1 MQDMENTPKKRR
13 LVWQGEMEQ
22 KKVGSYEEARKLL
35 AEVGTTARGAEIMAD
50 KMLFQVVK
58 LTDVDTRAAN
68 ILKQSLLSKGADVAV
83 SAATVNLASD
93 KTDVVIFAT
102 NYQLRPVIERLKE
115 QPWGLKDI
123 AVKLEALLVK

>member
-1 MQDMENTPKKRR
+1 MQDMQKAPKKKR
-13 LVWQGEMEQ
+13 LVWQGGLE
-22 KKVGSYEEARKLL
+22 KRNVNSYDEARKLL

-50 KMLFQVVK
+50 KMLFHVVK

-83 SAATVNLASD
+83 SAATVNLAAE

-102 NYQLRPVIERLKE
+102 AYQLRPVIERLKE

>member
-1 MQDMENTPKKRR
+1 MQDMEKAPKKKR
-13 LVWQGEMEQ
+13 LVWQGDMEQ
-22 KKVGSYEEARKLL
+22 KKVDSYEKARGLL

-50 KMLFQVVK
+50 KMLFHVVK

-83 SAATVNLASD
+83 SAATVNLAAE

-102 NYQLRPVIERLKE
+102 AYQLKPVIERLKE

-123 AVKLEALLVK
+123 AVKLESLLAK